1 MAGSSGEKN
10 GCSSGQDERHS
21 NLKSEKEGNHTGLQG
36 GLVLMNSGQ
45 CIPEASTLKPSLRIP
60 KPSLVE
66 VNCMTLTLSHSK
78 GSLCC
83 RNSAPLTKM
92 FSPRLD
98 FQGKWGLHMA
108 ACGKSLLNLSL
119 WTGRTGLWAAGSTQL
134 ARSFLTGCQL
144 DSPSVQSLEVH
155 FLYGHKQTNHFEG
168 KYLWNSKSICLLH
181 WGLS

>member
-21 NLKSEKEGNHTGLQG
+21 NLKTEKEGNHTGLQG
-36 GLVLMNSGQ
+36 GLVLVNSKPF
-45 CIPEASTLKPSLRIP
+45 IPEVSTLKPSLRIP

-78 GSLCC
+78 GSLYC

-92 FSPRLD
+92 FSPWLD
-98 FQGKWGLHMA
+98 FQGKRGLHMA

-119 WTGRTGLWAAGSTQL
+119 WTGRTGLWAAGSTHWPDPFWL
-134 ARSFLTGCQL
+134 AVSLT
-144 DSPSVQSLEVH
+144 
-155 FLYGHKQTNHFEG
+155 
-168 KYLWNSKSICLLH
+168 LL
-181 WGLS
+181 LCKI